1 MKKIFALC
9 FVAISTWTMAQV
21 DRSIMPAPT
30 QAKKI
35 NIKDSEVFT
44 TANGITVI
52 LSENHKLP
60 RVSFDLSMGSDP
72 RLEGSKAGLSAMAG
86 SLIMSGTTNRTKD
99 QLDQEI
105 DFIGASLGA
114 DQSSISLSCLTKH
127 MDKGLNLMS
136 DVLFHANFPQSE
148 FDRIKK
154 QNVSSLISTKSDAES
169 MVQNATVK
177 INFPNHPFSD
187 VMTEET

>member
-1 MKKIFALC
+1 MKKIFTLC
-9 FVAISTWTMAQV
+9 FLALGTWSTAQV
-21 DRSIMPAPT
+21 DRSVMPAPT

-60 RVSFDLSMGSDP
+60 RVSFDLNMGSDP
-72 RLEGSKAGLSAMAG
+72 RLEGTKAGLADMAG
-86 SLIMSGTTNRTKD
+86 SMIMSGTTNRTKD

-114 DQSSISLSCLTKH
+114 DKSSISMSCLTKH

-136 DVLFHANFPQSE
+136 DVLFNANFPQSE

-154 QNVSSLISTKSDAES
+154 TKCFEF
-169 MVQNATVK
+169 NGR
-177 INFPNHPFSD
+177 
-187 VMTEET
+187 

>member
-1 MKKIFALC
+1 
-9 FVAISTWTMAQV
+9 MAQV

-60 RVSFDLSMGSDP
+60 RVSFDLNMGSDP
-72 RLEGSKAGLSAMAG
+72 RLEGSKAGLSDMAG
-86 SLIMSGTTNRTKD
+86 SMIMSGTSNRTKD
-99 QLDQEI
+99 QLDKEI

-114 DQSSISLSCLTKH
+114 DQSCL
-127 MDKGLNLMS
+127 
-136 DVLFHANFPQSE
+136 A
-148 FDRIKK
+148 
-154 QNVSSLISTKSDAES
+154 
-169 MVQNATVK
+169 
-177 INFPNHPFSD
+177 
-187 VMTEET
+187 